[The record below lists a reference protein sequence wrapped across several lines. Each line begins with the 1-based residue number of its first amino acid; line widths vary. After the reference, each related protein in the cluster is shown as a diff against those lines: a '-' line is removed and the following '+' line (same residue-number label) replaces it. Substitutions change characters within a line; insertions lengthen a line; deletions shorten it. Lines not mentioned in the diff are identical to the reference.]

1 MVAVTGLRNPYI
13 IGRPVSEPT
22 LFFGRESLF
31 EFVADNLEH
40 DEPVILLH
48 GQRRIGKSSVLS
60 QIPNFLKDQPFVFVS
75 LSLEGKSQKT
85 LAQVLAELAR
95 ETLECLELT
104 PLQVALPTAFE
115 LAAAPE
121 LFADRFIPQVQ
132 SLYGQKHLVLLFDE
146 FDALGNYSPDAAATH
161 LFPYLHEMIQ
171 KHKGIHHIIPVLG
184 RRLSDLPSLLGLFK
198 SAPHYEIGLLD
209 RDSATRLITKP
220 AAGQLHYTEAAID
233 AILDLSAG
241 HPYFTQVICFALF
254 AQAREQ
260 NRWQVERPDVATVV
274 DRAIEIGEGG
284 LAWFWDGLPIP
295 ERVFF
300 AAAADIAEMKRA
312 ECKLMGAPPSPAA
325 NGRTAGGFRSN
336 AAPSPTGNA
345 QTGNAQAGNAQAGN
359 AQAGNAQAG
368 DSTILEPDDDACNTG
383 DILVIKEGEPL
394 ALLEE
399 SGVILTECLHQAQT
413 NLLEW
418 NYLQRIKRVEDA
430 ETVRRGSYRV
440 TIELVRRWLVKRHG
454 LGRQLWELQDL
465 TPEVDPVYQAAKDNR
480 QRGQIPKA
488 IHGFEQVF
496 ATNPNH
502 ISALFDLAESLLVTK
517 AYHRSILL
525 YERGYLVDPMR
536 SIEGL
541 TQALLGYSQVLADRS
556 QYPEAEKSLKRLL
569 ELDDLNDDAQA
580 LLKTIAVAKAQPPE
594 PRSWGRWLSDRFWNR
609 MNQPRSG
616 EEDA

>member
-1 MVAVTGLRNPYI
+1 MVTVTGLKRNPYI
-13 IGRPVSEPT
+13 IGRPVSET
-22 LFFGRESLF
+22 ALFFGRESLF
-31 EFVADNLEH
+31 EFIADNLEH

-60 QIPNFLKDQPFVFVS
+60 QIPKFLREQPYVFVS

-95 ETLECLELT
+95 ETLECLDLT
-104 PLQVALPTAFE
+104 ALQVALPTAVE

-132 SLYGQKHLVLLFDE
+132 SLCGQKHLVLLFDE

-241 HPYFTQVICFALF
+241 HPYFTQVICFAIF

-260 NRWQVERPDVATVV
+260 DRWQVERADVAAVV
-274 DRAIEIGEGG
+274 DRAIDLGEGG

-300 AAAADIAEMKRA
+300 AAAADIAEMKRD
-312 ECKLMGAPPSPAA
+312 ECRLMGPQPTLQGS
-325 NGRTAGGFRSN
+325 TSGGFRSS
-336 AAPSPTGNA
+336 APQPVRSQSDNSKTV
-345 QTGNAQAGNAQAGN
+345 
-359 AQAGNAQAG
+359 
-368 DSTILEPDDDACNTG
+368 EPAEDECETSE
-383 DILVIKEGEPL
+383 ILVIKEGEPL

-418 NYLQRIKRVEDA
+418 NYLQRLKRVEDA

-454 LGRQLWELQDL
+454 LGRQLWDLQDL
-465 TPEVDPVYQAAKDNR
+465 TPEMGPIYQEAKDNR

-517 AYHRSILL
+517 AYHRAILL
-525 YERGYLVDPMR
+525 YERGYLVDQMR

-569 ELDDLNDDAQA
+569 ELDDLNDDAKA

-609 MNQPRSG
+609 LNQTRSG
-616 EEDA
+616 KDSEDA

>member
-1 MVAVTGLRNPYI
+1 MVTVTGLKRNPYI
-13 IGRPVSEPT
+13 IGRPVSET
-22 LFFGRESLF
+22 ALFFGRESLF
-31 EFVADNLEH
+31 EFIADNLEH

-60 QIPNFLKDQPFVFVS
+60 QIPKFLKEQPYVFVS

-95 ETLECLELT
+95 ETLECLDLT
-104 PLQVALPTAFE
+104 ALQVALPTAVE
-115 LAAAPE
+115 LAVAPE

-209 RDSATRLITKP
+209 RGSATRLITKP
-220 AAGQLHYTEAAID
+220 AEGQLHYTEAAID

-260 NRWQVERPDVATVV
+260 DRWQVERRDVATVV
-274 DRAIEIGEGG
+274 DRAIDLGEGG

-312 ECKLMGAPPSPAA
+312 ECQLMGAPREQPGPNPAQ
-325 NGRTAGGFRSN
+325 NGGFRSSM
-336 AAPSPTGNA
+336 APSSA
-345 QTGNAQAGNAQAGN
+345 AF
-359 AQAGNAQAG
+359 
-368 DSTILEPDDDACNTG
+368 DSSKTVEAADDACETG
-383 DILVIKEGEPL
+383 EILVIKEGEPL

-418 NYLQRIKRVEDA
+418 NYLQRLKRVEDA

-465 TPEVDPVYQAAKDNR
+465 SPEVGPVYQEAKDNR

-517 AYHRSILL
+517 AYHRAILL

-556 QYPEAEKSLKRLL
+556 QYPEAEKSLNRLL
-569 ELDDLNDDAQA
+569 ELDDLNDDAKA
-580 LLKTIAVAKAQPPE
+580 LMTEIAVAKAQPPE

-609 MNQPRSG
+609 LNKPRSG
-616 EEDA
+616 DASEEP